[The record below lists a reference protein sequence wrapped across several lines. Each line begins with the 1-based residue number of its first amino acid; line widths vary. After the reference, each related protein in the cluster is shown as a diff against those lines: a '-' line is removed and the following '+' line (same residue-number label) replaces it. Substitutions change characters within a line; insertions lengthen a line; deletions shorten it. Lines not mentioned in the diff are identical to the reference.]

1 MGNGS
6 EAKTMAVAPKA
17 ARSSVESKLYG
28 NSTTGVMGGLPG
40 EVQHLQEGCGELE
53 TYCFSSGKKGLQWD
67 ITNSPR
73 GNGT

>member
-1 MGNGS
+1 LFPM
-6 EAKTMAVAPKA
+6 T
-17 ARSSVESKLYG
+17 
-28 NSTTGVMGGLPG
+28 GGLPG